1 MQRSTMSCNS
11 VFSVGVSSLPTF
23 VGSVAAPHFPWY
35 TVMTVKTVVTRA
47 ILTVKTEV
55 EAVMAR
61 LAFATPSACDL

>member
-11 VFSVGVSSLPTF
+11 VCRRRRKLSSHVRGERGRSSFSMVDSED
-23 VGSVAAPHFPWY
+23 
-35 TVMTVKTVVTRA
+35 RA

-61 LAFATPSACDL
+61 LGFATPSACDL

>member
-11 VFSVGVSSLPTF
+11 VCWRRRKLSSHVRGERGRSSFSMVDSKDSEDSS
-23 VGSVAAPHFPWY
+23 
-35 TVMTVKTVVTRA
+35 A

>member
-1 MQRSTMSCNS
+1 MQRSTLSCNS
-11 VFSVGVSSLPTF
+11 VCRRRRKLSSHVRGKRGCHSFSMVDSEDR
-23 VGSVAAPHFPWY
+23 
-35 TVMTVKTVVTRA
+35 KTVVTRA

>member
-11 VFSVGVSSLPTF
+11 VCRRRRKLSFHVRGERGRSSFSMVDSEDSSD
-23 VGSVAAPHFPWY
+23 Y
-35 TVMTVKTVVTRA
+35 RA

-61 LAFATPSACDL
+61 LAFATSSACDL